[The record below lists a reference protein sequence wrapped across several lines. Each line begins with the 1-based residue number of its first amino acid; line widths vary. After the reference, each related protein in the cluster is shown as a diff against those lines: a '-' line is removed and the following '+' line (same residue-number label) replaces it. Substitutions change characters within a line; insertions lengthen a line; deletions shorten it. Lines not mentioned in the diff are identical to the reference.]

1 MQDEPPKKLSQNE
14 WRDQRGYNAFLSK
27 ILPADAYY
35 TAIDVGRSAS
45 ANQGM
50 MRKMRGVKPGIPDFV
65 IAWNG
70 IALWLECKTAGGSLS
85 PHQKT
90 TRDALLHNGHRWALV
105 RSMEDIEAACI
116 AAGIPLRATVGVI
129 RDRIAAQPTKPK
141 HKAAARPQRGSDA
154 WSAVA
159 QRAAKRGIFV

>member
-1 MQDEPPKKLSQNE
+1 MQDDPPKKLSQNE

-35 TAIDVGRSAS
+35 TAIDVGRSPNAHW
-45 ANQGM
+45 GM

-65 IAWNG
+65 IAWKG
-70 IALWLECKTAGGSLS
+70 TALWLECKAAGGSLS

-90 TRDALLHNGHRWALV
+90 TRDALIHNGHRWALV
-105 RSMEDIEAACI
+105 RSMDDIEAACTD
-116 AAGIPLRATVGVI
+116 AGIPLRATAGGV
-129 RDRIAAQPTKPK
+129 RDRIAVQTSKR
-141 HKAAARPQRGSDA
+141 KASQRPQRQDDA

-159 QRAAKRGIFV
+159 RRAAKRGIMI